1 MKLINQKT
9 LVSHVSSDA
18 FVASK
23 SLTSYNPLMQLQEL
37 NLKNFRNY
45 SKRTFIFSQNTTVF
59 VGPNAIGKT
68 NILEAIFL
76 LAIGKSFRAERE
88 GEMVRIG
95 EEVGRVMGAI
105 NSHPESF
112 GLAQDKLREGS
123 LANASTSDRLR
134 DSSSRQGGT
143 QNDKTQLEVVITGG
157 FVQGVK
163 TPIKKFLVNG
173 VPRRI
178 VDFAG
183 QLKAVLF
190 HPEDLDLVR
199 GSPSGRRRYLDF
211 VLTQTDR
218 EYRRSLSAYERA
230 VRQRNRLLERIRD
243 GFANRQQLYFWDQVL
258 IRDGG
263 YLQKKREELIT
274 AINVSDKPFGEFRLL
289 YDHSYI
295 SETRLTQYAEEE
307 VAAGVTLVGPHRDDV
322 QFFDDKRSLA
332 AYGSRG
338 EQRLLV
344 LWLKLCELRYIKEI
358 TGERPL
364 LLLDDIFSE
373 LDHPHREEVLKL
385 INLQQTIIT
394 SADRHFVPE
403 QYLKDTEMIELT

>member
-1 MKLINQKT
+1 MRL
-9 LVSHVSSDA
+9 L
-18 FVASK
+18 
-23 SLTSYNPLMQLQEL
+23 EL

-45 SKRTFIFSQNTTVF
+45 SKRTFTFSQNTTVF

-95 EEVGRVMGAI
+95 EEVGRVKGI
-105 NSHPESF
+105 CHPDQSRPH
-112 GLAQDKLREGS
+112 LKLRIGGSVEGS
-123 LANASTSDRLR
+123 FSPNSRVI
-134 DSSSRQGGT
+134 DSSPPEVDR
-143 QNDKTQLEVVITGG
+143 NDNINDLEVVITGG

-163 TPIKKFLVNG
+163 APIKKYLVNG

-243 GFANRQQLYFWDQVL
+243 GLANRQQLYFWDQVL

-274 AINVSDKPFGEFRLL
+274 TINVADKPFGEFRLL

-295 SETRLTQYAEEE
+295 SEARLTQYAEEE
-307 VAAGVTLVGPHRDDV
+307 VAAAVTLVGPHRDDV
-322 QFFDDKRSLA
+322 QFFDGKRSLA

-373 LDHPHREEVLKL
+373 LDHVHREEVLKL

-403 QYLKDTEMIELT
+403 QYLKDTEMILLQ

>member
-95 EEVGRVMGAI
+95 EEVGRVKCI
-105 NSHPESF
+105 CHPDQS
-112 GLAQDKLREGS
+112 ADWRSVEGS
-123 LANASTSDRLR
+123 FSPNSRVI
-134 DSSSRQGGT
+134 DSSPPEADR
-143 QNDKTQLEVVITGG
+143 NDNINDLEVIVTGG

>member
-1 MKLINQKT
+1 
-9 LVSHVSSDA
+9 
-18 FVASK
+18 
-23 SLTSYNPLMQLQEL
+23 MQLQEL

-45 SKRTFIFSQNTTVF
+45 TKRAFTFSQNTTVF

-76 LAIGKSFRAERE
+76 LAIGKSFRALRE
-88 GEMVRIG
+88 GEMVKIG
-95 EEVGRVMGAI
+95 EEVGRVRGVC
-105 NSHPESF
+105 HPDQAQRVERSF
-112 GLAQDKLREGS
+112 RPS
-123 LANASTSDRLR
+123 SRVI
-134 DSSSRQGGT
+134 DSSTAPPVGGFAR
-143 QNDKTQLEVVITGG
+143 NDNNVELEVIITGG

-163 TPIKKFLVNG
+163 APIKKYLVNG

-218 EYRRSLSAYERA
+218 EYRRSLGAYERA
-230 VRQRNRLLERIRD
+230 VRQRNRLLERIRE
-243 GFANRQQLYFWDQVL
+243 GLANRQQLYFWDQVL

-274 AINVSDKPFGEFRLL
+274 SINVSIKPFGEFRLL

-295 SETRLTQYAEEE
+295 SEARLTQYAEEE
-307 VAAGVTLVGPHRDDV
+307 VAAAVTLVGPHRDDV
-322 QFFDDKRSLA
+322 QFFDGQRSLA
-332 AYGSRG
+332 AFGSRG

-344 LWLKLCELRYIKEI
+344 LWLKLCELDYIKEI
-358 TGERPL
+358 THERPL
-364 LLLDDIFSE
+364 FLLDDIFSE
-373 LDHPHREEVLKL
+373 LDHAHREEVLKL
-385 INLQQTIIT
+385 IDQQQTIIT

-403 QYLKDTEMIELT
+403 KYLKDTEMLELP

>member
-1 MKLINQKT
+1 
-9 LVSHVSSDA
+9 
-18 FVASK
+18 
-23 SLTSYNPLMQLQEL
+23 MQLQEL

-95 EEVGRVMGAI
+95 EEVGRVKGI
-105 NSHPESF
+105 CHPDQS
-112 GLAQDKLREGS
+112 ADWRSVEGS
-123 LANASTSDRLR
+123 FSPNSRVI
-134 DSSSRQGGT
+134 DSSPPEADR
-143 QNDKTQLEVVITGG
+143 NDNINDLEVIVTGG

>member
-9 LVSHVSSDA
+9 LVSFVSSDA

-23 SLTSYNPLMQLQEL
+23 SLTSYNPLMQLLEL
-37 NLKNFRNY
+37 SLQNFRNY
-45 SKRTFIFSQNTTVF
+45 AKRTFTFSQNTTVF
-59 VGPNAIGKT
+59 VGPNAIGKS

-95 EEVGRVMGAI
+95 EEVGRVNGKIRTTMSSPTAI
-105 NSHPESF
+105 GDPLNIDS
-112 GLAQDKLREGS
+112 
-123 LANASTSDRLR
+123 RLR
-134 DSSSRQGGT
+134 GNDSVVENSRLHSDSS
-143 QNDKTQLEVVITGG
+143 DLEVIITGG

-163 TPIKKFLVNG
+163 APVKKFLVNG
-173 VPRRI
+173 VSRRI
-178 VDFAG
+178 FDFAG

-199 GSPSGRRRYLDF
+199 GSPSSRRRYLDF

-218 EYRRSLSAYERA
+218 EYRRSLNAYERA

-243 GFANRQQLYFWDQVL
+243 GLANRQQLYFWDQVL

-263 YLQKKREELIT
+263 YLQNKREDLIT

-295 SETRLTQYAEEE
+295 SEARLAQYAEAE
-307 VAAGVTLVGPHRDDV
+307 VAAAVTLVGPHRDDV
-322 QFFDDKRSLA
+322 QFFDCKRSLA

-373 LDHPHREEVLKL
+373 LDHVHREEVLKL

-403 QYLKDTEMIELT
+403 KYLKDTEMILLH